1 MKKISRGKTVV
12 LTALLAALVWGC
24 SAKEDKTPGKSKAKP
39 GVTAPKSANAGNG
52 PIAGST
58 AVAGDPEAG
67 RDIYERHC
75 HYCHGRKGLGDGPV
89 GLALT
94 PKPAN
99 FVRDAKRM
107 AKSDEEL
114 FKSISEGMKRPDD
127 AGNAMAMPAWQTIL
141 SEKERWDVLAYV
153 RQLGHGTRATEE
165 SR

>member
-1 MKKISRGKTVV
+1 MKKISRGKAMV

-24 SAKEDKTPGKSKAKP
+24 SAKEENTPGKSEAKP
-39 GVTAPKSANAGNG
+39 GVTTPKPANAR
-52 PIAGST
+52 ST
-58 AVAGDPEAG
+58 AGAGDTATAGDPVAG
-67 RDIYERHC
+67 RAIYEQHC

-114 FKSISEGMKRPDD
+114 FKSISEGMRLADGGD
-127 AGNAMAMPAWQTIL
+127 AMAMPPWQTIL
-141 SEKERWDVLAYV
+141 SEKERWDVLAYI
-153 RQLGHGTRATEE
+153 RQLGRAGKAAEE
-165 SR
+165 IN